1 MSELTQREL
10 VRYDRQLMMLGKEGQ
25 LKLKR
30 ARVLIAG
37 IGGLGS
43 PIALYLAAAG
53 IGRLIL
59 VDKDVVEL
67 SNLNRQ
73 VLFESKDIGKPKVL
87 VVQQR
92 LQAFNP
98 EVEVDAVKSEMT
110 PENAFELAEEA
121 DILVD
126 GSDNFQMRYA
136 LNEAAIR
143 HRLPFIHGAIYGM
156 EGRATTIIP
165 GETACLRCIYPE
177 APPPEKFPVIGTT
190 PALIGMVQAT
200 EVLKLVAE
208 RGELLKNRMLIYD
221 GETMEFSEISLKR
234 DPKCPAC
241 RHL

>member
-30 ARVLIAG
+30 ASVLIAG

-234 DPKCPAC
+234 DPKCPTC